1 MDLKLSP
8 REAGVPSSPA
18 SHRRT
23 SIPEPL
29 RGTPLLPG
37 KCTATS
43 SKVRPSCYDGDR
55 RNHKSHTPTE
65 PRPTPLLPSNTE
77 PTLLPH
83 SSTRRG
89 TRPGAP
95 VSSLGKALGSRRHL
109 SSGWR
114 EKCDFQRTAP
124 PCGRPCNPQGRS
136 ADVRQALRP
145 GPPRPTCLPTG
156 ASVPSWHWCFSHLPV
171 TPLVTVPFPQHVA
184 RHVTP
189 GSGRMQSPALR

>member
-1 MDLKLSP
+1 M
-8 REAGVPSSPA
+8 PSSPA

-29 RGTPLLPG
+29 SGTPLLPG

-43 SKVRPSCYDGDR
+43 SKVRPSCYDSDR

-65 PRPTPLLPSNTE
+65 PRSTPLLSSNTE
-77 PTLLPH
+77 PMLLPH
-83 SSTRRG
+83 SSTRRK

-109 SSGWR
+109 RSGWR

-136 ADVRQALRP
+136 VDVRQPCAQGHRD
-145 GPPRPTCLPTG
+145 PRAC
-156 ASVPSWHWCFSHLPV
+156 
-171 TPLVTVPFPQHVA
+171 PLVPQFPPGTGVS
-184 RHVTP
+184 VTCP
-189 GSGRMQSPALR
+189 